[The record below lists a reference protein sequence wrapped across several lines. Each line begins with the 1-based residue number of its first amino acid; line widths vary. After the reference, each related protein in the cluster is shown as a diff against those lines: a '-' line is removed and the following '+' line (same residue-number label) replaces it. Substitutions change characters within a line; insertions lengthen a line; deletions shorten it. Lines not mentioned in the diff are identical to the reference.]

1 MQLQKGQDLTEENS
15 GKQNMAMGHFVAFQ
29 NHRLTGLIPAGF
41 SDSNKEEMRKRSSRK
56 IWENV
61 IRDLQ
66 HRDTFPLLPGQGSQV
81 ARLRPKKKIIT
92 GLNNPRRALKLSV
105 TGRGWGTSS
114 PRSSTLPNN
123 SHPGEFT
130 ESITPQSHL

>member
-1 MQLQKGQDLTEENS
+1 
-15 GKQNMAMGHFVAFQ
+15 MALGHFVAFQ

-41 SDSNKEEMRKRSSRK
+41 SDSNKEEMRKRSSRR

-66 HRDTFPLLPGQGSQV
+66 HRGTFPLLPGQGSQV
-81 ARLRPKKKIIT
+81 AKLGPKKKDDHRTEQPKKGAQAISH
-92 GLNNPRRALKLSV
+92 GEGMGNFQ
-105 TGRGWGTSS
+105 

-123 SHPGEFT
+123 SHPGELT
-130 ESITPQSHL
+130 ESTTPQSHL